1 MEAETVLEEDGYNV
15 VPDDEPVIIILITF
29 SPLYTFLLENLLKI
43 FAY

>member
-15 VPDDEPVIIILITF
+15 VPDDEPVNISLITF
-29 SPLYTFLLENLLKI
+29 SPLENLLKY